1 MFGKCAD
8 TRNEGAS
15 GTAKLVTHRLWA
27 KRKRSAAKAAAR
39 HSGLEIVAKTAF
51 RIEVPHQ
58 RLHQNVYGVARVA
71 LDTASCQFDPG
82 VVLARGH
89 AV

>member
-51 RIEVPHQ
+51 RIEVPYQ

-71 LDTASCQFDPG
+71 LDTASCQFYPG